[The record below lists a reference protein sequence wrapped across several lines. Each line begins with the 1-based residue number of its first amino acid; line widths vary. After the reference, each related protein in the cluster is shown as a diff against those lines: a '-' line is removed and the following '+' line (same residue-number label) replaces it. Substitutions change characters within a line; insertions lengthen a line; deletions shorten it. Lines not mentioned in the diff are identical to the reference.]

1 MRRPG
6 CTGRGVV
13 RRRIATTHGACFIHV
28 GVTEALPRSIDLSDP
43 KVVEMLMKLEE
54 EKETLMGCL
63 KDSNDLK
70 RMLQEE
76 NKALKARLGGDEAST
91 QI

>member
-1 MRRPG
+1 MQR
-6 CTGRGVV
+6 
-13 RRRIATTHGACFIHV
+13 
-28 GVTEALPRSIDLSDP
+28 
-43 KVVEMLMKLEE
+43 MKLEE

-76 NKALKARLGGDEAST
+76 NKALKARLGGDEASH
-91 QI
+91 